1 MIARGSTRLTV
12 PGHQLALAARE
23 LVEDLVALD
32 LADALEDDLLGRLGA
47 DPAEDV
53 AVELLG
59 LDEIADSGVRHRWPG
74 PARRSSR

>member
-12 PGHQLALAARE
+12 PVDQLALAAGE
-23 LVEDLVALD
+23 LVEDLVALG
-32 LADALEDDLLGRLGA
+32 LAEALEDDLLGRLRA

-59 LDEIADSGVRHRWPG
+59 LDEVARLGVRLVLAG
-74 PARRSSR
+74 LLDA